1 MDQNTVRKMQALLNT
16 EQGKALIRL
25 LSADG
30 GKAMSEASAALKA
43 GNSDKVREIMSPM
56 LQNSEAKALLTSLEK
71 SMTDG

>member
-30 GKAMSEASAALKA
+30 GKAMNEASAALKA